1 MDELLEPLW
10 PKDIDRP
17 LDLDPSRFPHA
28 RDWPKAFDQSSFDP
42 LRQSRIANVHTL
54 DPDGLVAFFASMGW
68 IGALP
73 DEELRRV
80 LGEIRSR
87 LTDNEYRLPF
97 ETDVHWTR
105 LSVGHR

>member
-1 MDELLEPLW
+1 M
-10 PKDIDRP
+10 
-17 LDLDPSRFPHA
+17 
-28 RDWPKAFDQSSFDP
+28 
-42 LRQSRIANVHTL
+42 HTL

-97 ETDVHWTR
+97 ETDVRWTR
-105 LSVGHR
+105 LGVGH